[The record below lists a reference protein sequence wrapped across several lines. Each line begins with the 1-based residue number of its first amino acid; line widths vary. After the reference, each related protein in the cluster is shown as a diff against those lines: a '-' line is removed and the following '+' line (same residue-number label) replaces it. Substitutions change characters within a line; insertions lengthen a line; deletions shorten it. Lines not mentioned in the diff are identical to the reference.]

1 MARRPLTAL
10 CLAVICAAL
19 ASCGSGSGSDSAGS
33 DSTGG
38 TATTTPPQGLS
49 PAMTDYGLMRDKVVL
64 GLAKDFRAGTHAGPG
79 GYALC
84 VRLGMRRALS
94 SDQLNRL
101 VAIYRRPDGQAFAAQ
116 ALSRIAAPI
125 GAECGG
131 ARFIPEPIAA
141 SEALAG
147 RYPLS
152 RLMIAARRLGI
163 TYGPYLGVTCHR
175 AGHIG
180 CEEVGIDV
188 VLRRDAKTV
197 TAWVGRRRLA
207 LRTPGEHNGVAA
219 RDWVGFVRG
228 VGLNR
233 PGSPFRIPDNGRNRG
248 TWAGYPP
255 VFLPVRLAI
264 AYPGGGTVAGTLP
277 RVFLSPGWG

>member
-1 MARRPLTAL
+1 MKRSLPLPVLAL
-10 CLAVICAAL
+10 LFLLALVG
-19 ASCGSGSGSDSAGS
+19 CGSGSSAEGDEES
-33 DSTGG
+33 AAARTSTAP
-38 TATTTPPQGLS
+38 TNY
-49 PAMTDYGLMRDKVVL
+49 DVMRDKVVL
-64 GLAKDFRAGTHAGPG
+64 GLAKDFRAGTNVGPK
-79 GYALC
+79 GYATC
-84 VRLGMRRALS
+84 VRNGFRRALS
-94 SDQLNRL
+94 PDRLDSL

-131 ARFIPEPIAA
+131 AKFMPEPIDA
-141 SEALAG
+141 SAALAG
-147 RYPLS
+147 HYPLS

-175 AGHIG
+175 AGHTG
-180 CEEVGIDV
+180 CEEVGIDL
-188 VLRRDAKTV
+188 VLRRDARSV
-197 TAWVGRRRLA
+197 TAWVGRRRLT
-207 LRTPGEHNGVAA
+207 LRTPGEHNGVAG

-233 PGSPFRIPDNGRNRG
+233 PGSPFQIPDNGRNRG

-255 VFLPVRLAI
+255 VHLPVRLAV

-277 RVFLSPGWG
+277 SVFLSPGWG